1 MMPRDPLQRL
11 RDAGLT
17 VHEPYSNRVIILRP
31 SEWEFGGPECVLIVQ
46 EGGWTFS
53 MLQWMPGPGPDD
65 FVCEF
70 TTLDEAV
77 DAVFDFYCGAPTII
91 DGWLLPFHRH
101 PELSREQVSSRL
113 PQATVVTAERFQQI
127 EEEHSRRHMRA
138 LKAAARPMKEWL
150 DQIADLARDEL
161 SGKDEW
167 ERLRIVCE
175 LEDAGKVPKRPARR
189 SFSNYEWA
197 MRTQFLSIQHAQ
209 DQTKTLRV
217 RRDLQ
222 EMYIVALAE
231 TVRSFP
237 P

>member
-1 MMPRDPLQRL
+1 MMPRDPLQRV

-17 VHEPYSNRVIILRP
+17 VHEPYANRVIISKLP
-31 SEWEFGGPECVLIVQ
+31 EPQFGGPECVLIVR

-77 DAVFDFYCGAPTII
+77 DAVFDFYVGAPTMI

-101 PELSREQVSSRL
+101 PELSRERVSSRL
-113 PQATVVTAERFQQI
+113 PQAVLVTAERFQEIQ
-127 EEEHSRRHMRA
+127 EEHRNLYMRVMEEA
-138 LKAAARPMKEWL
+138 ERPMQEWW
-150 DQIADLARDEL
+150 DQISDFARDEL

-175 LEDAGKVPKRPARR
+175 LEDAGKVPKRPARS
-189 SFSNYEWA
+189 SFLNYEWA

-209 DQTKTLRV
+209 DQTKSLRV

-231 TVRSFP
+231 TVRSLP